1 MCVPGAELFLCAV
14 QEPRTSPCAPRC
26 RLPTASD
33 PNLRPFPTRGLPD
46 GWRDPDADPY
56 DAVLAALRQRNAP
69 GGGKDRGGS
78 AARAGGPGPGR
89 WPLEAHVVS
98 SDESAARWPS
108 VNGPTAA
115 RALEALEAELREL
128 IRSTDGVADPQR

>member
-1 MCVPGAELFLCAV
+1 MSTSIPFQSG
-14 QEPRTSPCAPRC
+14 PR
-26 RLPTASD
+26 D

-46 GWRDPDADPY
+46 GWHDPWDVDPY
-56 DAVLAALRQRNAP
+56 EAVLAALRQRTAVRRQVTE
-69 GGGKDRGGS
+69 GGVQLELVAS
-78 AARAGGPGPGR
+78 ARADGR
-89 WPLEAHVVS
+89 WEAHVVS
-98 SDESAARWPS
+98 SDESAALWPS